1 MRLLPF
7 RIALFVLLGLAFAW
21 LQFAARSSPEP
32 ARMEWREDG
41 RLHVFFSPDCPH
53 CHKAIEFLK
62 QRRKIDY
69 ALHDVSKPS
78 SEALFRKVVKHYG
91 IEDLAVPLFVHGS
104 RYVIGFDSAETTG
117 REILALLSD
126 QEAVA
131 RRAAESKII
140 IPLIGEIDPTHHS
153 LLALTALIGLSD
165 GFNPCAM
172 WVLIYLISL
181 IVNLQ
186 DRQKIWWLVGTFVL
200 ASGVLYFLFMTAWL
214 NTFLFIGYIRP
225 LTQLV
230 ALAAI
235 GFGLDHLIG
244 LAAARGEVVCE
255 VGDLDQRQRT
265 MRWGR
270 EIVSAPVGVASL
282 LMVIALAFA
291 VNAIEF
297 ICSAALPAIYTHLLA
312 LTDLPI
318 ALHYAYIG
326 LYVLFF
332 MLDDLIIF
340 GLAAFAV
347 QKIVNTRYAAIS
359 RTIGGA
365 VLIGLGGWMLAR

>member
-1 MRLLPF
+1 
-7 RIALFVLLGLAFAW
+7 
-21 LQFAARSSPEP
+21 
-32 ARMEWREDG
+32 
-41 RLHVFFSPDCPH
+41 
-53 CHKAIEFLK
+53 
-62 QRRKIDY
+62 
-69 ALHDVSKPS
+69 
-78 SEALFRKVVKHYG
+78 
-91 IEDLAVPLFVHGS
+91 
-104 RYVIGFDSAETTG
+104 
-117 REILALLSD
+117 
-126 QEAVA
+126 
-131 RRAAESKII
+131 
-140 IPLIGEIDPTHHS
+140 
-153 LLALTALIGLSD
+153 
-165 GFNPCAM
+165 
-172 WVLIYLISL
+172 
-181 IVNLQ
+181 
-186 DRQKIWWLVGTFVL
+186 
-200 ASGVLYFLFMTAWL
+200 
-214 NTFLFIGYIRP
+214 
-225 LTQLV
+225 
-230 ALAAI
+230 
-235 GFGLDHLIG
+235 
-244 LAAARGEVVCE
+244 
-255 VGDLDQRQRT
+255 